1 MDKLHRETTKA
12 LGDPVVKE
20 KLSGLG
26 TEARTMSVDEFTKF
40 VRDDVLGTVKLA
52 KDANLTPTNRAGG
65 SRASDCA
72 HGDRLAFYGLTRPLG
87 LLVLAGGILSRSLR
101 RRPSPPQAARTP

>member
-1 MDKLHRETTKA
+1 VVALAVSTPQRAGLLPDVPTVVEAGYPAAQYLFWCGLAFPKGTPRAIVDKLHRETTKA

-52 KDANLTPTNRAGG
+52 KDANLTPTN
-65 SRASDCA
+65 
-72 HGDRLAFYGLTRPLG
+72 
-87 LLVLAGGILSRSLR
+87 
-101 RRPSPPQAARTP
+101 